1 MDFTRPLATR
11 ESLSGAIAAG
21 QMVQHYQPIVDLV
34 SRSMVGCES
43 LMRWE
48 HPCEGTVAACEFSE
62 LLERTGLVDGLTLTL
77 IGEACR
83 LAADLSPGGAR
94 RFVSVNMS
102 PAQLSDPALVGLVRH
117 ELAAAGIE
125 GDQLTLEITE
135 YSTFGDLPTAAR
147 VLTKLRDLGVK
158 VALDDFGTGH
168 SSLIKLK
175 QLPISVVKR
184 DGQFLVDLPDD
195 GVAMAIVGSVV
206 NLAASLG
213 MECVAEGVETIE
225 QAHAL
230 RLLGCDRAQGH
241 LFAPALPRQDLLGG
255 IADERRNQLAGYVTG
270 WTGPRRTSGAGVLW
284 SRSVPRQGRQCRQQS
299 LPALWQCDCR
309 YSRSRRRPPAGN
321 PRSSATPGG
330 SPR

>member
-1 MDFTRPLATR
+1 MPFTRPLATR

-62 LLERTGLVDGLTLTL
+62 VLEQTGLVDGLTLSL
-77 IGEACR
+77 IREACR
-83 LAADLSPGGAR
+83 LAAELSPGGAR

-102 PAQLSDPALVGLVRH
+102 PAQLSDPGLVGLVRD
-117 ELAAAGIE
+117 ELAAAGID
-125 GDQLTLEITE
+125 GGQLTVEITE
-135 YSTFGDLPTAAR
+135 CSAFDDLPAAGR
-147 VLTKLRDLGVK
+147 ILTKLRDLGVK

-168 SSLIKLK
+168 SSLIRLK
-175 QLPISVVKR
+175 ELPISVLKLDRRFVMN
-184 DGQFLVDLPDD
+184 LPDEAD
-195 GVAMAIVGSVV
+195 DMAIVSGVV

-213 MECVAEGVETIE
+213 MECVAEGVETSA

-241 LFAPALPRQDLLGG
+241 LFAPALPRQDLLAGMG
-255 IADERRNQLAGYVTG
+255 VERRSRLAV
-270 WTGPRRTSGAGVLW
+270 
-284 SRSVPRQGRQCRQQS
+284 
-299 LPALWQCDCR
+299 
-309 YSRSRRRPPAGN
+309 
-321 PRSSATPGG
+321 
-330 SPR
+330 